1 MQGDRGVVCY
11 DGMNSEAFE
20 HVFREHQVMRI
31 LLLTMLVLT
40 LPALAQDWS
49 KTRLEVLPGIGI
61 GAVKLGQPVPRES
74 LKFLG
79 EPSRTQ
85 EAGEEPGSGYLLWG
99 QGNTRDFSKG
109 LLVRLGEPGK
119 KDVVTSAL
127 IRGARVATDKGL
139 YIGATV
145 ALLRKKYPEAQLD
158 VNPIT
163 GQSEWC
169 IPGLI
174 MRLKGDKVV
183 EMAVEPFKRFRW
195 RFNPLKIVPG
205 VSAGPFVLGKAVP
218 PEVLA
223 KYGEPTFRQPP
234 KTTANSG
241 LIRWS
246 TPGGDPN
253 RFIELTL
260 HDGARREA
268 VTCIRVKG
276 LPATTNEDVKLGDRA
291 QLVKAVYPQGRTGLS
306 TAAQSELWRLNGIT
320 FVLLRGRLVEMQLY
334 PLAKPVR

>member
-1 MQGDRGVVCY
+1 
-11 DGMNSEAFE
+11 
-20 HVFREHQVMRI
+20 MRI
-31 LLLTMLVLT
+31 FLLLTLILVV
-40 LPALAQDWS
+40 PGLAQDWS

-61 GAVKLGQPVPRES
+61 GAVKLGQPIPKES
-74 LKFLG
+74 LKYLG

-85 EAGEEPGSGYLLWG
+85 EAGEEPGSGYVLWG
-99 QGNTRDFSKG
+99 QGNSRDFAKG

-119 KDVVTSAL
+119 KDVVTSTL

-139 YIGATV
+139 YMGASV
-145 ALLRKKYPEAQLD
+145 ELLRKKYPEAQLD
-158 VNPIT
+158 INPIT
-163 GQSEWC
+163 GQAEWC
-169 IPGLI
+169 IPGLV
-174 MRLKGDKVV
+174 MRMKGDKVV
-183 EMAVEPFKRFRW
+183 EMAVEPLQKFRW
-195 RFNPLKIVPG
+195 RFNQLKIVPG
-205 VSAGPFVLGKAVP
+205 VSAGPFMLGKAVP

-246 TPGGDPN
+246 TPGQDPS

-276 LPATTNEDVKLGDRA
+276 IPAITNEDVKLGDPAR
-291 QLVKAVYPQGRTGLS
+291 LVKAVYPHGRTGLS
-306 TAAQSELWRLNGIT
+306 QLAQAENWRVNGIT
-320 FVLLRGRLVEMQLY
+320 FVLLRGRLLEMQLY
-334 PLAKPVR
+334 PLTKPAR